1 MMDLRHTA
9 MLSFAIFILVQF
21 HVSFALYPTSNNVY
35 CSKSTRRD
43 TDLFLAPRNIEE
55 ICNLKG
61 KSDCSCDVNSQRSY
75 LNSGRRS
82 RRLVKTRSS
91 FSLNLAAAGGAKE
104 PLYKVFIGN
113 LPFDVNEKEI
123 GALLDIELGKG
134 VYSKINIPAGKKS
147 KRGLG
152 YIFVDFRDED
162 RYVM

>member
-1 MMDLRHTA
+1 
-9 MLSFAIFILVQF
+9 
-21 HVSFALYPTSNNVY
+21 
-35 CSKSTRRD
+35 
-43 TDLFLAPRNIEE
+43 
-55 ICNLKG
+55 
-61 KSDCSCDVNSQRSY
+61 
-75 LNSGRRS
+75 
-82 RRLVKTRSS
+82 
-91 FSLNLAAAGGAKE
+91 LAAAGGAKE